1 MPSIQVVFDDLEV
14 TPVSSGK
21 AHYEKLLVHYSE
33 NGASRKTSLLSFKVP
48 SLTDFLKNTPKGSVI
63 EVDLVQAGDYLNW
76 VGAKMADAAAPQ
88 ATKSFAAPKSNYETP
103 DERAYR
109 QVLIVRQSCLAQAVQ
124 YCNGSHAEN
133 WSPEAVTD
141 LAQQFVDWVFSGQ
154 ESQPQD

>member
-63 EVDLVQAGDYLNW
+63 EVELVQSGEYLNW
-76 VGAKMADAAAPQ
+76 VGAKLANVAAPQ

-109 QVLIVRQSCLAQAVQ
+109 QVLIVRQSCLAQAVASF
-124 YCNGSHAEN
+124 GDSVA
-133 WSPEAVTD
+133 STD
-141 LAQQFVDWVFSGQ
+141 SDIICEIAQEFVDWVFSGQ